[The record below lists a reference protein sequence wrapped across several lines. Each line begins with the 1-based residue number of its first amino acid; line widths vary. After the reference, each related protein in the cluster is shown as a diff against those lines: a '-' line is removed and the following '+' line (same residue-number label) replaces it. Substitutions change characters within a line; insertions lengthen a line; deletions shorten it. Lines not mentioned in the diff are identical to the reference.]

1 MSPESDVRALSIGIF
16 GAGGL
21 VGETMLGLLADRPT
35 LAGRVRLLTTVGRDA
50 TPIKTPWG
58 PKPVE
63 IFDPAA
69 PPELDL
75 ALLAIP
81 AEAARMLTPA
91 LLRSGTTVV
100 DCSSA
105 HRETADVPLVI
116 PEINTALLD
125 DGPRLVASPNCTTTI
140 ALMAIEPIRRL
151 AGLRRVSLCS
161 YQAVSGAGRG
171 GLADLD
177 RQLAEVAAGA
187 AATAGHFADPV
198 LLNLFCHE
206 SPEDESGENEEERK
220 IRTESRRILGLPE
233 LPIAATCVRV
243 ATRRAHA
250 ISISLETERETT
262 RAELLAQLHDADG
275 LRVCDSVPREA
286 RRGEHDLRLQPID
299 AEGRPEVLVG
309 RLRADRS
316 GPPDRA
322 WSIFVVGDQLLKG
335 AALNAIQIAE
345 RLARRR
351 FE

>member
-1 MSPESDVRALSIGIF
+1 MSPESNVRSLSIGIF

-21 VGETMLGLLADRPT
+21 VGETLLGLLADRPT
-35 LAGRVRLLTTVGRDA
+35 LDGRVRLLTTVGRDT
-50 TPIKTPWG
+50 TPIGTHWG
-58 PKPVE
+58 PRPVE
-63 IFDPAA
+63 IFDPTA

-81 AEAARMLTPA
+81 AEASRRLTPV
-91 LLRSGTTVV
+91 LLRSGTSVV

-105 HRETADVPLVI
+105 HRDSADVPLVI
-116 PEINTALLD
+116 PEINGVLLD

-140 ALMAIEPIRRL
+140 ALMAIEPIRRA
-151 AGLRRVSLCS
+151 AGLRRVSMCS

-177 RQLAEVAAGA
+177 RQLADAAEGRPP
-187 AATAGHFADPV
+187 TAGHFPDPI

-206 SPEDESGENEEERK
+206 SPEDDAGENEEERK
-220 IRTESRRILGLPE
+220 IRTESRRILGLPD

-250 ISISLETERETT
+250 ISISLETGRETT
-262 RAELLAQLHDADG
+262 RAELLAQLRAADG
-275 LRVCDSVPREA
+275 LRVCEA
-286 RRGEHDLRLQPID
+286 IPHGSARSEAGLRLQPID
-299 AEGRPEVLVG
+299 AETRPEVLVG

-316 GPPDRA
+316 GPPGRA

-335 AALNAIQIAE
+335 AALNVIQIAE
-345 RLARRR
+345 RLTRHR
-351 FE
+351 FG